1 MKRHYYVSDDLDDLE
16 AIELELEDNGV
27 DTPQIHV
34 LSNDHVGVE
43 NHHLHEVEAVLKKD
57 VVHGTE
63 VGAAIGVLAAAL
75 VLIVSYFSGLTET
88 AAGWMPFIF
97 LAIIILGFCTW
108 EGGLFGIQEP
118 HSDLKRFDNALRKG
132 KHIFFVDVDEN
143 QESILEHVTNRHP
156 RLRPAGTGAATPS
169 WVVHGQQKWNKFVN
183 TMP

>member
-34 LSNDHVGVE
+34 LSNDHAGAE
-43 NHHLHEVEAVLKKD
+43 HHHLHEVEAVLKKD

-63 VGAAIGVLAAAL
+63 VGAAIGVMAAIL
-75 VLIVSYFSGLTET
+75 VLIVAYFSGLTDT

-97 LAIIILGFCTW
+97 LAVIILGFCTW

-118 HSDLKRFDNALRKG
+118 HTDFKRFDNALRKG
-132 KHIFFVDVDEN
+132 KHVFFVDVDEN
-143 QESILEHVTNRHP
+143 QESILEKVASGHP
-156 RLRPAGTGAATPS
+156 RLRPAGIGAATPG
-169 WVVHGQQKWNKFVN
+169 WVVHGQQRWHKFVD